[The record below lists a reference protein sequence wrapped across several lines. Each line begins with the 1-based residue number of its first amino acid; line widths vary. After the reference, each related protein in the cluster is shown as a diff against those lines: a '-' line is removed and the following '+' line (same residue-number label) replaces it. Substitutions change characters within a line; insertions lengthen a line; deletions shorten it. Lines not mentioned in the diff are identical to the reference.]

1 MSEFLDA
8 LNNTLE
14 VSVGDL
20 VQVEVITIQDN
31 KQVIVGIVGA
41 GVEGVIPAKELSA
54 TPVDRLEEIVSVGD
68 VLDAVVV
75 STIKEKE
82 NGGSYLL
89 SKRRVDARKVWSEI
103 EEKFNNGEVVEAQIK
118 DVVKGGLVADLGVRA
133 FVPASMIS
141 DRFVRD
147 LSQFKGQTLTFKILE
162 CVPAENKLILSRKEL
177 VEAEKAEKL
186 EKALSEINAG
196 DVVEGTVARLTN
208 FGAFINLGDIDGLV
222 HVSEIAHAHVTK
234 PAKFLTVGD
243 TVNVKVLDVDRAT
256 NRVSLSIKQTMK
268 APWEVAAEEIAQG
281 DTLEGVVK
289 RLADFG
295 AFVEV
300 LPGVEGLVH
309 VSQISHERINVPSD
323 VLSVGQTVNVKVL
336 DLRLAEQRLSLSI
349 KALLE
354 RPVRQEEVDVQEEV
368 IEEDTFE
375 YVPDDTTVTLGDVF
389 GKQLEGLE

>member
-103 EEKFNNGEVVEAQIK
+103 EEKFNNSEVVEAQIK
-118 DVVKGGLVADLGVRA
+118 EVVKGGLVADLGVRA
-133 FVPASMIS
+133 FVPASLIS

-162 CVPAENKLILSRKEL
+162 CIPAENKLILSRKEL

-186 EKALSEINAG
+186 EKALSEINVG
-196 DVVEGTVARLTN
+196 DIVEGTVARLTN

-234 PAKFLTVGD
+234 PAKFLSIGD
-243 TVNVKVLDVDRAT
+243 KVNVKVLDVDRAT

-268 APWEVAAEEIAQG
+268 APWEVAAEQIAQG

-354 RPVRQEEVDVQEEV
+354 RPVRQEKVDAQKEV
-368 IEEDTFE
+368 IEEETFK

>member
-20 VQVEVITIQDN
+20 VQGEVITIQDN

-41 GVEGVIPAKELSA
+41 GVEGVIPAKELSTVA
-54 TPVDRLEEIVSVGD
+54 VDRLEDVVSVGD
-68 VLDAVVV
+68 VLDLVVV
-75 STIKEKE
+75 STIKDKE

-89 SKRRVDARKVWSEI
+89 SKRRVDTRKVWSQI

-133 FVPASMIS
+133 FVPASAVS
-141 DRFVRD
+141 DHFVRD
-147 LSQFKGQTLTFKILE
+147 LSQFKGQTLSFKITE
-162 CVPAENKLILSRKEL
+162 CVPAENRLILSRKEL

-186 EKALSEINAG
+186 AQALSNITVG
-196 DVVEGTVARLTN
+196 DVVEGTVVRLAN

-222 HVSEIAHAHVTK
+222 HLSEIAHAHVTK
-234 PAKFLTVGD
+234 PAKFLAVGD
-243 TVNVKVLDVDRAT
+243 KVNVKVLDVDSAT
-256 NRVSLSIKQTMK
+256 GKVSLSIKQTVK
-268 APWEVAAEEIAQG
+268 APWEVAAEQIAQG

-289 RLADFG
+289 RLTEFG

-309 VSQISHERINVPSD
+309 VSQISHERINVPSE
-323 VLSVGQTVNVKVL
+323 VLTVGQTINVKVL

-354 RPVRQEEVDVQEEV
+354 RPVRQKEVEVQEEV
-368 IEEDTFE
+368 VEEDTYE

>member
-20 VQVEVITIQDN
+20 VQAEVITIQDN

-54 TPVDRLEEIVSVGD
+54 TPVDRLEEVVSVGD
-68 VLDAVVV
+68 VLDVVVV
-75 STIKEKE
+75 STIKDKE

-133 FVPASMIS
+133 FVPASVIS
-141 DRFVRD
+141 DHFVRD
-147 LSQFKGQTLTFKILE
+147 LSQFKGQTLTFKITE

-186 EKALSEINAG
+186 AQALSKISVG
-196 DVVEGTVARLTN
+196 DVIEGTVARLAN
-208 FGAFINLGDIDGLV
+208 FGAFINLGDVDGLV

-243 TVNVKVLDVDRAT
+243 KVNVKVLDVDSAT
-256 NRVSLSIKQTMK
+256 GKVSLSIKQTVK
-268 APWEVAAEEIAQG
+268 APWEVAAEQIAQG

-309 VSQISHERINVPSD
+309 VSQISHDRINVPSD
-323 VLSVGQTVNVKVL
+323 VLSVGQTVNVQVL
-336 DLRLAEQRLSLSI
+336 DLRVAEQRLSLSI

-354 RPVRQEEVDVQEEV
+354 RPARQEEVVEQDVV
-368 IEEDTFE
+368 EEDTFE